1 MKMTAAEKALIDIN
15 RQLGGIE
22 SSVADMRKALFG
34 NGQPGMTK
42 RLTDLEHSHE
52 NHLNQHKK
60 EETRQG
66 KSVDRKFA
74 GVVAA
79 ISAGIAAIGAVIGP
93 LVYALVKVYV
103 ATKWG
108 VKL

>member
-1 MKMTAAEKALIDIN
+1 MTAAEKALIDIN

-22 SSVADMRKALFG
+22 SSVEDMRKALFG

-42 RLTDLEHSHE
+42 RLADLEHSHK
-52 NHLNQHKK
+52 NHLNQHVK
-60 EETRQG
+60 EETQKG
-66 KSVDRKFA
+66 KKVDRKFA
-74 GVVAA
+74 GIIAG

-93 LVYALVKVYV
+93 IIYALVKAYI

-108 VKL
+108 VQI